1 MQSQTRIT
9 HTTDIMA
16 SRRCPYS
23 TRSWSPYSP
32 KQVSCTYTPAAFN
45 GRFHDSTALTM
56 ILVAYQPGIDG
67 STLVFR
73 TSSIWRIFVVHYNG
87 RLWEILIFLHLFLN
101 ELLKSLLLFNNQLV
115 LMSLHHI

>member
-1 MQSQTRIT
+1 MGSTVL
-9 HTTDIMA
+9 TTLQNEGHI
-16 SRRCPYS
+16 S
-23 TRSWSPYSP
+23 
-32 KQVSCTYTPAAFN
+32 
-45 GRFHDSTALTM
+45 
-56 ILVAYQPGIDG
+56 IDG

-101 ELLKSLLLFNNQLV
+101 ELLKLLLLFNNRLV